1 MTRKKKILIS
11 NILLILSAV
20 LLIGGIVYLS
30 SDMIKRH
37 KRNAVIE
44 DATSDMEQI
53 IAENMAAIEAAGITP
68 DASTADI
75 CEALKASIQT
85 ISVEGLTG
93 TITWAASGE
102 PDKEPKA
109 VKIEGGNYVS
119 IED

>member
-1 MTRKKKILIS
+1 MYALK
-11 NILLILSAV
+11 
-20 LLIGGIVYLS
+20 
-30 SDMIKRH
+30 
-37 KRNAVIE
+37 
-44 DATSDMEQI
+44 
-53 IAENMAAIEAAGITP
+53 AAIEAANITP

-93 TITWAASGE
+93 TITWSATGE

-109 VKIEGGNYVS
+109 VKIEGGKYVS